1 MFFSVI
7 SLVFNDIVNFNQKF
21 FRGLFFWFFMKV
33 FYGGSIQGAKNR
45 GERSEVHQFLIN
57 CIKKNGYD
65 VYTEHT
71 TGENYDE
78 SIRKLEES
86 IGKMPEDGDQRRKF
100 VRNKMIEG
108 AEGDISAAIFEV
120 SIPSLGTGIEIAHA
134 YLRPR
139 MNLNTIPVLCLYQKD
154 YWPNKLSTMIRG
166 ISKEEVPHFNLEE
179 YESLDLAEK
188 IIVDFLSKL

>member
-1 MFFSVI
+1 
-7 SLVFNDIVNFNQKF
+7 
-21 FRGLFFWFFMKV
+21 MKV

-45 GERSEVHQFLIN
+45 GERSEIHQFLIS

-71 TGENYDE
+71 TGKNYDE
-78 SIRKLEES
+78 AISKLEES
-86 IGKMPEDGDQRRKF
+86 IGKMPKDGAQRRIF

-108 AEGDISAAIFEV
+108 VESDLSAAIFEV

-139 MNLNTIPVLCLYQKD
+139 MGLSTIPVLCLYEKD

-166 ISKEEVPHFNLEE
+166 VSKDEIPHFILKE
-179 YESLDLAEK
+179 YKNVDQAKK
-188 IIVDFLSKL
+188 IISEFLSELN

>member
-1 MFFSVI
+1 
-7 SLVFNDIVNFNQKF
+7 
-21 FRGLFFWFFMKV
+21 MKI

-45 GERSEVHQFLIN
+45 GERAEVHQFLIN

-71 TGENYDE
+71 IGKNYDE
-78 SIRKLEES
+78 SIDKLEES
-86 IGKMPEDGDQRRKF
+86 IGKIPKEGLERRIF

-108 AEGDISAAIFEV
+108 VEGNIAAAVFEV

-139 MNLNTIPVLCLYQKD
+139 MDIPAVPVLCLYEKD

-166 ISKEEVPHFNLEE
+166 ISEHEIPHFSLKEYASLYEVEIIISEFLTNL
-179 YESLDLAEK
+179 
-188 IIVDFLSKL
+188 